1 MDIDILYTMKHD
13 KQNNSEELRYSLR
26 SLKNIPHRRVFIVGE
41 KPDWVMNVVYIPVP
55 QNMTKYENVRK
66 NIISA
71 ISDSRLGDNF
81 ILMND
86 DIFIM
91 KKIDKLPCM
100 NFGLM
105 DDVIRLYECRY
116 PEGSCYIDRLKL
128 HNQIIKNS
136 GVKNPICYELHT
148 PMLFNK
154 HKMLDMYRTVD
165 NIDVEL
171 PRSCY
176 GNLYDI
182 GGACC
187 GDVKIFLEPKHN
199 PPLYNSDPKKYLDGQ
214 SFVSATGG
222 AFKNG
227 YPGSYIR
234 DKFPKK
240 SIYER

>member
-1 MDIDILYTMKHD
+1 M
-13 KQNNSEELRYSLR
+13 R

-55 QNMTKYENVRK
+55 QNMTKCKNVRK

-71 ISDSRLGDNF
+71 ISDARLGDNF

-86 DIFIM
+86 DMFIM
-91 KKIDKLPCM
+91 KKMGKLPCM

-116 PEGSCYIDRLKL
+116 PEGSCYIDRLKM
-128 HNQIIKNS
+128 HNQTLKNS

-154 HKMLDMYRTVD
+154 HKMLDMYRIID
-165 NIDVEL
+165 NIEL
-171 PRSCY
+171 TRSCY

-199 PPLYNSDPKKYLDGQ
+199 PPLYNSDPKKYLDEQ

-222 AFKNG
+222 LSRMAILVAIYVTSSLKNQFM
-227 YPGSYIR
+227 S
-234 DKFPKK
+234 DD
-240 SIYER
+240 